1 MNIVDVL
8 EKVLKVTLVIFMF
21 GNMLDLGLRL
31 DFKKALQGLKDVRF
45 VILTLVWGYIVCP
58 GLGYLMAVT
67 LPLSP
72 PYAMALILVAIAP
85 GNPFLAISV
94 AKARGDVNYAASFM
108 LLASAVTVVYMPF
121 MVPVLVKGL
130 NATPWMI
137 AKPMLGFILLP
148 MVLGVIF
155 RMQWEAV
162 AARVQPFVK
171 KLTGL
176 DTLAMITLLLVVYG
190 KGLIS
195 SVGTF
200 ALGSQVVLVAVVAFA
215 AYRLGFGMP
224 KPQKQVL
231 VLGLCA
237 RNVGAALAPLFIAP
251 NVDPDAI
258 VATGAL
264 GTFVVI
270 GSGLL
275 AARMFLKGKQAGEN
289 AAAGIA

>member
-1 MNIVDVL
+1 
-8 EKVLKVTLVIFMF
+8 
-21 GNMLDLGLRL
+21 
-31 DFKKALQGLKDVRF
+31 
-45 VILTLVWGYIVCP
+45 
-58 GLGYLMAVT
+58 MAVT

-72 PYAMALILVAIAP
+72 GYAMALILVAMTP

-94 AKARGDVNYAASFM
+94 GKARGDVNYTASFM
-108 LLASAVTVVYMPF
+108 LLASAVTVVYMPL

-137 AKPMLGFILLP
+137 AKPMLAFILLP
-148 MVLGVIF
+148 MVLGAIF
-155 RMQWEAV
+155 RMRWDAI

-200 ALGSQVVLVAVVAFA
+200 ALGSQVVLVAVVAAA
-215 AYRLGFGMP
+215 AYGLGFGMP
-224 KPQKQVL
+224 KPQKQVM

-251 NVDPDAI
+251 NVDPNAI
-258 VATGAL
+258 VAAGAL

-275 AARMFLKGKQAGEN
+275 VASMFARGKQAGEAAIASN
-289 AAAGIA
+289 A

>member
-1 MNIVDVL
+1 MLDT
-8 EKVLKVTLVIFMF
+8 VLKITLVIFMF

-31 DFKKALQGLKDVRF
+31 DLPKALQGLRDVRF
-45 VILTLVWGYIVCP
+45 VTLTLFWGYIVCP
-58 GLGYLMAVT
+58 ALGYLLAVT

-72 PYAMALILVAIAP
+72 PYAMALILVAMVP
-85 GNPFLAISV
+85 GNPFLTTAVS
-94 AKARGDVNYAASFM
+94 KARADVNCAATFM

-137 AKPMLGFILLP
+137 AKPMLVLILLP
-148 MVLGVIF
+148 MVVGAIF
-155 RMQWEAV
+155 RMRWEST
-162 AARVQPFVK
+162 AAKVQPFVK
-171 KLTGL
+171 KATGL
-176 DTLAMITLLLVVYG
+176 NTLVMLILLFVVYG

-200 ALGSQVVLVAVVAFA
+200 AFGSQVVLVAVVATA
-215 AYRLGFGMP
+215 SYWLGFGMP
-224 KPQKQVL
+224 KPQKQIL
-231 VLGLCA
+231 VLGLCC

-251 NVDPDAI
+251 NVDPAAI

-270 GSGLL
+270 GSALT
-275 AARMFLKGKQAGEN
+275 AASIFAKQAGKTV
-289 AAAGIA
+289 AAGAA